1 MAVKTT
7 SESSHARRRVEKNL
21 FFFSLLLSRE
31 MKSFLAFQESR
42 TAVFLFFQSKNVAV
56 EVDRENEDLRVQR
69 QKIGVS
75 RGYGVEWGGKV
86 RYIQKGE

>member
-1 MAVKTT
+1 
-7 SESSHARRRVEKNL
+7 
-21 FFFSLLLSRE
+21 
-31 MKSFLAFQESR
+31 
-42 TAVFLFFQSKNVAV
+42 VAV